1 MPPHLWLQDDAEAA
15 DWWDVTKLPKLAF
28 DHKLIV
34 RTAFQHVLDRHAA
47 KGGVSCLLLLPT
59 G

>member
-1 MPPHLWLQDDAEAA
+1 MA

-34 RTAFQHVLDRHAA
+34 RTAFQHVLDRHASR
-47 KGGVSCLLLLPT
+47 GVGFRLLAMWPICGNL
-59 G
+59 